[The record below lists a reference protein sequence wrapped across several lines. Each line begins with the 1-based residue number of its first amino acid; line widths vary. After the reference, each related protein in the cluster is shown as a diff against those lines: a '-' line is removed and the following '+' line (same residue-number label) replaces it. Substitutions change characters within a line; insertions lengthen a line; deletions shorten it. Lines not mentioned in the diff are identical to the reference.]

1 MLIRLIS
8 AYLLLSLSAV
18 AQPAFY
24 DESKVP
30 AYSPPDVLTLTSG
43 QKVRDAKTWMG
54 RRRPEI
60 LAIYEEEVFG
70 HGPAPPRRL
79 NYTVQSIGAGRQG
92 RG

>member
-1 MLIRLIS
+1 MLVRLIY

-30 AYSPPDVLTLTSG
+30 AYSLPDVLTLTDG
-43 QKVRDAKTWMG
+43 QKIRDAKTWMG

-70 HGPAPPRRL
+70 HNPARPRRL
-79 NYTVQSIGAGRQG
+79 HYTVESIDDKAMGG
-92 RG
+92 